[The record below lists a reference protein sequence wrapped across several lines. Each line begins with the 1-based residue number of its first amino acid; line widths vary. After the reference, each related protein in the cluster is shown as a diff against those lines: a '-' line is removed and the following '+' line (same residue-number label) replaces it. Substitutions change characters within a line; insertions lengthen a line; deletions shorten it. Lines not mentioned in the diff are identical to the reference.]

1 MVNAVRSLALCA
13 CTLRAFIISGVD
25 MGVFLLIPCLTV
37 VRSSETVPLRHVP
50 AQRSPYCDVLLDC
63 SYGTWGHTLSV
74 VLYCH
79 EVIGAVSHRLPP
91 LEIRRKSLSF
101 GSRNMCCVSVRL
113 NPSPFSRYWTLIFLS
128 VVLYCHDVIG
138 AVSHRLPPLEIRRKS
153 HSFGSRHM
161 RCVSVRLN
169 PSPLSKY

>member
-13 CTLRAFIISGVD
+13 CTLSAFVISGVD

-50 AQRSPYCDVLLDC
+50 AQCSPCDVLLDC
-63 SYGTWGHTLSV
+63 SYGTCGHTLSV

-79 EVIGAVSHRLPP
+79 EVIGAVSHRLPQ

-101 GSRNMCCVSVRL
+101 GSRNM
-113 NPSPFSRYWTLIFLS
+113 
-128 VVLYCHDVIG
+128 
-138 AVSHRLPPLEIRRKS
+138 
-153 HSFGSRHM
+153 

-169 PSPLSKY
+169 PSPLSRY

>member
-13 CTLRAFIISGVD
+13 CTLSAFVISGAD

-37 VRSSETVPLRHVP
+37 VRSSEKGTL
-50 AQRSPYCDVLLDC
+50 ASCSSQRSPYCDVLLDC
-63 SYGTWGHTLSV
+63 SYGTCGHTLSV
-74 VLYCH
+74 VLYCR

-101 GSRNMCCVSVRL
+101 GSRNM
-113 NPSPFSRYWTLIFLS
+113 
-128 VVLYCHDVIG
+128 
-138 AVSHRLPPLEIRRKS
+138 
-153 HSFGSRHM
+153 

-169 PSPLSKY
+169 PSPLSRY